1 MEMESN
7 QKVVIDADFF
17 RSTTDHEPGTRLFEA
32 LMNDNGYQPVMHKYV
47 SSVELKNNDRLNT
60 LIKNGKIEI
69 VSDNDY
75 IEKNDANYIDYFN
88 EAYYLLN
95 DRSLDGEDVML
106 YGYDVPRWEES
117 LGEIRSVYLAYAMN
131 YRIIL
136 SNDSDTLL
144 LTKRISSSKHVI
156 ESVRLE
162 KLLLNNPKQGGS
174 LTWKDIRITVDKVYN
189 NRQEIRGKIYAAYN
203 NS

>member
-1 MEMESN
+1 M
-7 QKVVIDADFF
+7 
-17 RSTTDHEPGTRLFEA
+17 
-32 LMNDNGYQPVMHKYV
+32 
-47 SSVELKNNDRLNT
+47 ELKNNDRLNT

-117 LGEIRSVYLAYAMN
+117 LGEIRSVYLAYVMN

-174 LTWKDIRITVDKVYN
+174 LTWKDIRITVDRAYN
-189 NRQEIRGKIYAAYN
+189 NRQEIREKIYAAYN